1 MRDANLLVTHKT
13 FGRRVIPQFQARLP
27 APPPGVA
34 PVMQAR
40 PPVSLDPVLQVPRN
54 PLPSDEELADW
65 KKARK
70 KNYRIPW
77 RQLSLMAT
85 LCFGIASLALPEWVN
100 DEVQWVLYALMA
112 ASLYTSFAMRR
123 RKADG

>member
-1 MRDANLLVTHKT
+1 MRSVAVLGEVPLDLA
-13 FGRRVIPQFQARLP
+13 LP
-27 APPPGVA
+27 ARSAIGSP
-34 PVMQAR
+34 
-40 PPVSLDPVLQVPRN
+40 LDR
-54 PLPSDEELADW
+54 ELREW
-65 KKARK
+65 KKARL

-85 LCFGIASLALPEWVN
+85 LCFGIASLALPDWVN

-123 RKADG
+123 RKAVS